1 MGYLCALITLGI
13 ESEVLVMRTPTK
25 TRREMLASMA
35 LGSGVATMGVAVSAM
50 AQDDS
55 AVSLPSAEEMRGI
68 HRGQLDRAREELEE
82 LDGALALTEAGFGR
96 ARQSLVN
103 EPLIT
108 EQESDA
114 LGSLISA
121 ILNSGSLDELLA
133 TVQSTY
139 NETIEPLGS
148 VASTIAAVLM
158 DSVDYAAEQLTDIDY
173 RIVSLVVAHDV
184 RGAIDGALA
193 GATVGRYFGGPV
205 PSAVVGAL
213 AAGAAGSIIGH
224 FDARER
230 ASRCG

>member
-1 MGYLCALITLGI
+1 
-13 ESEVLVMRTPTK
+13 
-25 TRREMLASMA
+25 MA

-68 HRGQLDRAREELEE
+68 HRGQLDRAREELN
-82 LDGALALTEAGFGR
+82 GALALTEAGFGR

-103 EPLIT
+103 EHLIT
-108 EQESDA
+108 EQESGT

-121 ILNSGSLDELLA
+121 ILNSESLDEELLA
-133 TVQSTY
+133 TVRSTY
-139 NETIEPLGS
+139 NKTIESLES

-158 DSVDYAAEQLTDIDY
+158 DSLDYAAEQLMDVDY

-193 GATVGRYFGGPV
+193 GAKVGRYFGGPV

-230 ASRCG
+230 ASRCR

>member
-1 MGYLCALITLGI
+1 
-13 ESEVLVMRTPTK
+13 
-25 TRREMLASMA
+25 MLASTA
-35 LGSGVATMGVAVSAM
+35 FGSGVATMGVAASAI

-96 ARQSLVN
+96 ARRSLVN
-103 EPLIT
+103 KYLIT
-108 EQESDA
+108 EQESGT

-121 ILNSGSLDELLA
+121 ILNSGSLDEELLA
-133 TVQSTY
+133 TVRSTY
-139 NETIEPLGS
+139 NETIESLES

-158 DSVDYAAEQLTDIDY
+158 DSVDYAAEQLMDVDY

>member
-1 MGYLCALITLGI
+1 
-13 ESEVLVMRTPTK
+13 
-25 TRREMLASMA
+25 MLASTA
-35 LGSGVATMGVAVSAM
+35 FGSGVATMGVAASAM

-68 HRGQLDRAREELEE
+68 HRGQLDRVHRE
-82 LDGALALTEAGFGR
+82 LDGVLALTEAGFGR
-96 ARQSLVN
+96 SRQSLVN
-103 EPLIT
+103 ERLIT
-108 EQESDA
+108 EQESDT

-121 ILNSGSLDELLA
+121 ILNSGNLDKLLA
-133 TVQSTY
+133 TVQATY
-139 NETIEPLGS
+139 NETIESLGS

-158 DSVDYAAEQLTDIDY
+158 DSVDYAAEQLMDIDY

-224 FDARER
+224 FDARKR

>member
-1 MGYLCALITLGI
+1 MG
-13 ESEVLVMRTPTK
+13 TPTK

-55 AVSLPSAEEMRGI
+55 AVSLPSAEEMRLPSAEEMRGI
-68 HRGQLDRAREELEE
+68 HRGQLDRVREELEE

-96 ARQSLVN
+96 SRQSLVN
-103 EPLIT
+103 ERLIT
-108 EQESDA
+108 EQESDT

-121 ILNSGSLDELLA
+121 ILNSGSLDEELLA
-133 TVQSTY
+133 TVRSTY
-139 NETIEPLGS
+139 NKTIESLES

-158 DSVDYAAEQLTDIDY
+158 DSVDYAAEQLMDVDY

-193 GATVGRYFGGPV
+193 GAKVGRYFGGPV

>member
-1 MGYLCALITLGI
+1 MG
-13 ESEVLVMRTPTK
+13 TPTK

-55 AVSLPSAEEMRGI
+55 AVSLPSAEEMREI
-68 HRGQLDRAREELEE
+68 HRGQLDRARRE
-82 LDGALALTEAGFGR
+82 LDGALALTGAGFGR

-103 EPLIT
+103 EHLIT

-121 ILNSGSLDELLA
+121 ILDSGSLDEELLA
-133 TVQSTY
+133 TVRSTY
-139 NETIEPLGS
+139 NETETIESLGS

-158 DSVDYAAEQLTDIDY
+158 DSVDYAAEQLMDVDY